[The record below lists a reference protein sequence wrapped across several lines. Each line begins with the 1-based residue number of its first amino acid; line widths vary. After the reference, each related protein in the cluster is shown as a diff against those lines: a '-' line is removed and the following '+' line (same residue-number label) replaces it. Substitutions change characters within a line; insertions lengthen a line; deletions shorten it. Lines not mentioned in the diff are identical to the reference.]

1 MGFDGFTDP
10 VAAIETWRTS
20 VRFRRSVWRPWFF
33 YEIEPYVLWPRSLGY
48 EGITGIVLRLEVQAG
63 LPVWEYPE

>member
-1 MGFDGFTDP
+1 
-10 VAAIETWRTS
+10 

-33 YEIEPYVLWPRSLGY
+33 YEIEPYVFWPRSLGY